1 MQYNTTLYAYYA
13 VLYSAVLA
21 MLYNTTQSNTMQYCT
36 YVPWL
41 DSLDVEV
48 YERDVDALL
57 VAPKEEVVAFRV
69 SRVESAVVGRSEE
82 TSDRPVAS
90 KDEVAWGVN
99 PGDHF
104 LNASMPSRSLLRQH
118 PESGSACVVLCI
130 HVFMYARMYIDVC
143 I

>member
-1 MQYNTTLYAYYA
+1 
-13 VLYSAVLA
+13 

-90 KDEVAWGVN
+90 KDEVAT
-99 PGDHF
+99 F
-104 LNASMPSRSLLRQH
+104 S
-118 PESGSACVVLCI
+118 E
-130 HVFMYARMYIDVC
+130 
-143 I
+143 